1 MTVCIYKKF
10 INYEILT
17 DYLCVIDLKLYILRE
32 HLYVTGKRTALP
44 ESKLDSGRAV
54 CMSYSGSYS
63 LAERV
68 SYILRTEEIT
78 TQGGVCN
85 ALLLLRYPCS
95 AQLQPSPYASV
106 KKQHAVLSFAV
117 HAEKIKCQN
126 LY

>member
-10 INYEILT
+10 INYKILT
-17 DYLCVIDLKLYILRE
+17 DYLCIIALKLYILQE

-44 ESKLDSGRAV
+44 ESNFDSGRAI
-54 CMSYSGSYS
+54 CMPYGGSCS

-95 AQLQPSPYASV
+95 AQLQPFPYGSA

-117 HAEKIKCQN
+117 HAEKIKC
-126 LY
+126 